1 MDEKHKVLYDALTI
15 AGGSPAGEDCGFLV
29 PEDIDNT
36 IRELRRD
43 FSPLADLFNVE
54 AVSSNSGWRVVD
66 TAPTTG
72 MTALTSEI
80 PEDGI
85 AQDDQPAVAP
95 REGSVG

>member
-1 MDEKHKVLYDALTI
+1 M
-15 AGGSPAGEDCGFLV
+15 

-43 FSPLADLFNVE
+43 FSPLSDLFNVE
-54 AVSSNSGWRVVD
+54 AVSSNTGWRVVD

-72 MTALTSEI
+72 HDRATSEI

-85 AQDDQPAVAP
+85 AP
-95 REGSVG
+95 G